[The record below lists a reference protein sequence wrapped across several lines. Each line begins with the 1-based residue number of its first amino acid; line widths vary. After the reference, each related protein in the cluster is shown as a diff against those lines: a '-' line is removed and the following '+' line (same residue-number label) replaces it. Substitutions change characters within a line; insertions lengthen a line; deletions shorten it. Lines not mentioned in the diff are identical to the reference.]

1 MKPSLMI
8 YIDEAGDPGV
18 RDGLRYIGERHE
30 WLCLAAAVVPSGSDE
45 LIVEWVKEMRL
56 AAHSRQSG
64 SLHYHRITTARRP
77 AVCAVLAE
85 KPIRGFVLVS
95 HKSNLREYVNPR
107 IQQMIAAGTFYNWC
121 LRLLLERVTAW
132 CERWQRQ
139 RFDGQVGPIEVMF
152 ARSGAHD
159 YEHFF
164 SYIDRL
170 RMQAETGTLFLK
182 GPGLNPKMLD
192 RAAWSVRPAEAWAGL
207 QIADTLAS
215 SFYQAANTVA
225 PTWDLAPAKALA
237 PIIAGAP
244 AGRAANRGVTV
255 WPLPDQAA
263 VPEDARAIFRAYGYK
278 F

>member
-1 MKPSLMI
+1 MEPPLTI
-8 YIDEAGDPGV
+8 FIDEAGDPGV
-18 RDGLRYIGERHE
+18 RDGLRYLGERHE

-45 LIVEWVKEMRL
+45 QLVQWVKEMRV
-56 AAHSRQSG
+56 AAHSHQRG
-64 SLHYHRITTARRP
+64 PLHYHRITPARRQ

-85 KPIRGFVLVS
+85 KPIRGFVMVS

-107 IQQMIAAGTFYNWC
+107 IRQMIAGGTFYNWC

-132 CERWQRQ
+132 CERWQRL
-139 RFDGQVGPIEVMF
+139 RLDGTIRPVEIVF
-152 ARSGAHD
+152 ARSGAHN

-164 SYIDRL
+164 AYIDKL
-170 RMQAETGTLFLK
+170 RMQAENGHLFLR

-192 RAAWSVRPAEAWAGL
+192 RTAWSVRPAESWAGL

-225 PTWDLAPAKALA
+225 PTWDLEPAKALA
-237 PIIAGAP
+237 PIMAGAP
-244 AGRAANRGVTV
+244 AGKAANTGVTV

-263 VPEDARAIFRAYGYK
+263 VPDDARAIFRTYGYN